1 MKKKHM
7 ALLPWIA
14 LSMAAASA
22 FADAPSATVN
32 AVTYLDEN
40 ASVIWRTIT
49 SPSSVKIALD
59 WPAGAASAVLTKKI
73 GKGAAQTA
81 TLDDTSATSC
91 TLAFETPQSV
101 AAREIVTLS
110 ISYLDG
116 KDAEISSQTVKL
128 GLVDGVGNGASVATP
143 LSSGAHWP
151 RFEKHRV
158 VQIPP
163 DATGVELDGVAV
175 DCDIPGW
182 FDLAAGPGRHTLSCE
197 TAEGT
202 SSATVARANGGF
214 VIFVK

>member
-73 GKGAAQTA
+73 GKGVAQTA
-81 TLDDTSATSC
+81 TLDDTSAKYC
-91 TLAFETPQSV
+91 TLEFETPQSV
-101 AAREIVTLS
+101 AAREVVTLS

-116 KDAEISSQTVKL
+116 DDAEISSQTVKL

-143 LSSGAHWP
+143 LSSSGDWA

-163 DATGVELDGVAV
+163 DATRVELDGVAV

-182 FDLAAGPGRHTLSCE
+182 HDLAPSAGTHTLACE

>member
-1 MKKKHM
+1 MNNKM
-7 ALLPWIA
+7 LTALA
-14 LSMAAASA
+14 LFAPACAA
-22 FADAPSATVN
+22 FAEAAGVSVS
-32 AVTYLDEN
+32 AVTYLRED
-40 ASVIWRTIT
+40 ASILWRTIV
-49 SPSSVKIALD
+49 SSAPKIALD
-59 WPAGAASAVLTKKI
+59 WPAGAASAVLTTKI

-81 TLDDTSATSC
+81 TLDDTSAKYC
-91 TLAFETPQSV
+91 TLVFETPQSV

-143 LSSGAHWP
+143 LSSGGDWA

-158 VQIPP
+158 VQSPP

-182 FDLAAGPGRHTLSCE
+182 YDLVTTAGAHTLACE

>member
-1 MKKKHM
+1 MTTRKTLCKRLFAG
-7 ALLPWIA
+7 AL
-14 LSMAAASA
+14 AAALATAANAQSV
-22 FADAPSATVN
+22 TVN

-40 ASVIWRTIT
+40 ASIIWRTIK
-49 SPSSVKIALD
+49 SSQPQIALD
-59 WPAGAASAVLTKKI
+59 WPAGAASAVLTTKI

-81 TLDDTSATSC
+81 TLDDTSAKYC
-91 TLAFETPQSV
+91 TLVFETPQSV

-143 LSSGAHWP
+143 LSPGAGWA

-182 FDLAAGPGRHTLSCE
+182 YDLVTTAGAHTLACQ
-197 TAEGT
+197 TAGGT
-202 SSATVARANGGF
+202 SSATVVRVGSGF
-214 VIFVK
+214 VIFIK

>member
-1 MKKKHM
+1 MKNKM
-7 ALLPWIA
+7 LTALA
-14 LSMAAASA
+14 LFAPACAAFAEAASV
-22 FADAPSATVN
+22 SVS
-32 AVTYLDEN
+32 AVTYLRED
-40 ASVIWRTIT
+40 ASILWRTIG
-49 SPSSVKIALD
+49 SSAPKIALD
-59 WPAGAASAVLTKKI
+59 WPAGAASAVLTTKI
-73 GKGAAQTA
+73 GDGAAQTA
-81 TLDDTSATSC
+81 TLDDTSAKYC
-91 TLAFETPQSV
+91 TLVFETPQSV

-143 LSSGAHWP
+143 LSSGGDWA

-182 FDLAAGPGRHTLSCE
+182 YDLVAAAGAHTLACQ
-197 TAEGT
+197 TAGGT
-202 SSATVARANGGF
+202 SSATVVKVGGGF